1 MSSNDATSMT
11 NAVTASDVPRVGVV
25 FRPQLPPERL
35 QEFIASAEAG
45 GLDDV
50 WLWEDCY
57 LEGGVASAA
66 TALAWSSSLRI
77 GLGLMPVPFRNPA
90 LAAMEIAT
98 LARLFPGRFVPAA
111 GHGVLSWM
119 DQVGAR
125 VSSPMTLLR
134 EWVAA
139 VRSLLHGQ
147 TVTVSGQY
155 VRLNG
160 VALDWPPAAV
170 PPLLVGARGPKTL
183 ALAGEIA
190 DGLVLDADISP
201 DGVRKAVATA
211 AAVRPHDVVVYLP
224 SAAGPGARERIDAEL
239 AQSTRTSAHWSAVGS
254 PEDVADAI
262 RTFAAT
268 GATTVIL
275 QPTGDDPDVAATVRL
290 AADARAALR
299 SGSGAG

>member
-1 MSSNDATSMT
+1 MTSNDATFMT
-11 NAVTASDVPRVGVV
+11 SPVSASDVPRVGVV

-35 QEFIASAEAG
+35 REFVASADAG

-50 WLWEDCY
+50 WLWEDCF
-57 LEGGVASAA
+57 LAGSLASAA
-66 TALAWSSSLRI
+66 AALAWSGSLRI
-77 GLGLMPVPFRNPA
+77 GVGLMPVPFRNPA
-90 LAAMEIAT
+90 LAAMEVAA

-125 VSSPMTLLR
+125 VPSPMTLLR
-134 EWVAA
+134 EWVTA

-155 VRLNG
+155 VRLDG
-160 VALDWPPAAV
+160 VALDWPPSAV
-170 PPLLVGARGPKTL
+170 PPLLVGARKPKTL

-190 DGLVLDADISP
+190 DGLVLDVDISP
-201 DGVRKAVATA
+201 GGVRKAVAA
-211 AAVRPHDVVVYLP
+211 AGAVRPHEVVVYLP
-224 SAAGPGARERIDAEL
+224 SAGGPGARERIDADL
-239 AQSTRTSAHWSAVGS
+239 ARWAQTPPDWAAVGS
-254 PEDVADAI
+254 PQDVARIIRAFADA
-262 RTFAAT
+262 

-275 QPTGDDPDVAATVRL
+275 QPTGDDPDVTATVRL

-299 SGSGAG
+299 SGAGAS

>member
-1 MSSNDATSMT
+1 MT

-239 AQSTRTSAHWSAVGS
+239 AQATRTSAHWSAVGS
-254 PEDVADAI
+254 PGDVADAI
-262 RTFAAT
+262 RTFAAA

-275 QPTGDDPDVAATVRL
+275 QPTGDDPDVAATIRL

>member
-1 MSSNDATSMT
+1 MTSG
-11 NAVTASDVPRVGVV
+11 VSGSDVPRVGVV

-35 QEFIASAEAG
+35 REFIATAEAG

-50 WLWEDCY
+50 WLWEDCFR
-57 LEGGVASAA
+57 EGGLASAA
-66 TALAWSSSLRI
+66 AALAWSGSLRI
-77 GLGLMPVPFRNPA
+77 GVGLMPVPFRNAA

-125 VSSPMTLLR
+125 ASSPMTLLR
-134 EWVAA
+134 EWVTA

-147 TVTVSGQY
+147 ALTVSGEY

-160 VALDWPPAAV
+160 VALDWPPATA

-201 DGVRKAVATA
+201 GGVRKAVAA
-211 AAVRPHDVVVYLP
+211 AGAVRPHEVVVYLP
-224 SAAGPGARERIDAEL
+224 SAGGPGARERIEAEMAER
-239 AQSTRTSAHWSAVGS
+239 AQAPPEWTAVGS
-254 PEDVADAI
+254 PQDVARIIRAFADA
-262 RTFAAT
+262 
-268 GATTVIL
+268 GATTVVL
-275 QPTGDDPDVAATVRL
+275 QPTTADPDLAATVRL

-299 SGSGAG
+299 SDSGAS

>member
-1 MSSNDATSMT
+1 MTSE
-11 NAVTASDVPRVGVV
+11 VSGRGVPRVGVV

-35 QEFIASAEAG
+35 REFIATAEAG

-50 WLWEDCY
+50 WLWEDCFR
-57 LEGGVASAA
+57 EGGLASAA
-66 TALAWSSSLRI
+66 AALAWSGSLRI
-77 GLGLMPVPFRNPA
+77 GVGLMPVPFRNAA

-125 VSSPMTLLR
+125 ASSPMTLLR
-134 EWVAA
+134 EWVTA

-147 TVTVSGQY
+147 AVTVSGEY

-160 VALDWPPAAV
+160 VALDWPPGAA
-170 PPLLVGARGPKTL
+170 PLLLVGARGPKTL
-183 ALAGEIA
+183 ALAGEVA

-201 DGVRKAVATA
+201 GGVRKAVAA
-211 AAVRPHDVVVYLP
+211 AGAVRPHEVVVYLP
-224 SAAGPGARERIDAEL
+224 AAGGPGARERIEAEMAER
-239 AQSTRTSAHWSAVGS
+239 AQAPPEWTAVGS
-254 PEDVADAI
+254 PQDVARIIRAFADA
-262 RTFAAT
+262 
-268 GATTVIL
+268 GATTVVL
-275 QPTGDDPDVAATVRL
+275 QPTTADPDLVATVRL

-299 SGSGAG
+299 SGSAAS

>member
-1 MSSNDATSMT
+1 MSSNDATSVT
-11 NAVTASDVPRVGVV
+11 NAVAASDVPRVGVV

-183 ALAGEIA
+183 ALAGEDA

-239 AQSTRTSAHWSAVGS
+239 AQLTRTSAHWSAVGS
-254 PEDVADAI
+254 AEDVADAI
-262 RTFAAT
+262 RTFAAA